1 MVGFELKLIKGHIL
15 DVEMQAQKKMQI
27 DATGK
32 SEQEDSLDFH
42 I

>member
-1 MVGFELKLIKGHIL
+1 MVGFKMKLIKGHIL
-15 DVEMQAQKKMQI
+15 DIEKQAQKKMQI
-27 DATGK
+27 DVTGK